1 MNLINGTEHNYNK
14 SIVLALGF
22 FDCVHIG
29 HLALINEA
37 KKMATS
43 LRCESAI
50 YTFSND
56 PNILLGNREQVYSFE
71 DRKIIFDNLKI
82 DNVIAEEF
90 SDAFASQT
98 PQEFLDNIISNYNIV
113 GIVVGKD
120 YTFGKNAEGNTTFLK
135 EYLQNKNI
143 KLKVLPFEK
152 VNSQKISTSHIK
164 KFILDGNVQVA
175 NTLLTQPYFMVGEVV
190 HARHRGTII
199 GYPTANI
206 LENENRTKLGAGI
219 YITKVY
225 IDNKSYLGVTNVGPK
240 PTFDEQSRSIETYIL
255 DFSKDIYGKT
265 IRVEFYKKIRDVMKF
280 HSVPALCNQMMQ
292 DEREARAYF
301 SI

>member
-1 MNLINGTEHNYNK
+1 MNIINGTEHYNM

-29 HLALINEA
+29 HVALINET
-37 KKMATS
+37 KKMAS
-43 LRCESAI
+43 CMGCESAI
-50 YTFSND
+50 YTFAND
-56 PNILLGNREQVYSFE
+56 PNVFLNKKEQVYTFD
-71 DRKIIFDNLKI
+71 DRKIIFDNLGI
-82 DNVIAEEF
+82 DTVICETFSQEFANQSSEEF
-90 SDAFASQT
+90 LNSLLSRF
-98 PQEFLDNIISNYNIV
+98 NIA

-120 YTFGKNAEGNTTFLK
+120 YSFGKNAEGNAVFLK
-135 EYLQNKNI
+135 EFMSERSI
-143 KLKVLPFEK
+143 KVKILPFEK
-152 VNSQKISTSHIK
+152 VNSQKVSTSHIK
-164 KFILDGNVQVA
+164 KFVADGNVQVA

-206 LENENRTKLGAGI
+206 VEHDSRLKLGTGI

-225 IDNKSYLGVTNVGPK
+225 IDNKSYLGITNVGPK
-240 PTFDEQSRSIETYIL
+240 PTFEEHSSSIETYIL

-265 IRVEFYKKIRDVMKF
+265 IMVEFYKKIRDVVKF
-280 HSVPALCNQMMQ
+280 HSVPALCNQMKQ

>member
-1 MNLINGTEHNYNK
+1 MNIINGTEHYNK

-29 HLALINEA
+29 HVALINET
-37 KKMATS
+37 KKMAS
-43 LRCESAI
+43 CMGCESAI
-50 YTFSND
+50 YTFAND
-56 PNILLGNREQVYSFE
+56 PNVFLNKKEQVYTFD
-71 DRKIIFDNLKI
+71 DRKIIFDNLGI
-82 DNVIAEEF
+82 DSVICETFSQEFANQSSEEF
-90 SDAFASQT
+90 LNSLLGRF
-98 PQEFLDNIISNYNIV
+98 NIA

-120 YTFGKNAEGNTTFLK
+120 YSFGKNAEGNAVFLK
-135 EYLQNKNI
+135 EFMSERSI
-143 KLKVLPFEK
+143 KVKILPFEK
-152 VNSQKISTSHIK
+152 VNSQKVSTSHIK
-164 KFILDGNVQVA
+164 KFVADGNVQVA

-206 LENENRTKLGAGI
+206 VEHDSRLKLGTGI

-225 IDNKSYLGVTNVGPK
+225 IDNKSYLGITNVGPK
-240 PTFDEQSRSIETYIL
+240 PTFEEHSSSIETYIL

-265 IRVEFYKKIRDVMKF
+265 IMVEFYKKIRDVVKF
-280 HSVPALCNQMMQ
+280 HSVPALCNQMKQ

>member
-1 MNLINGTEHNYNK
+1 MNIINGTEHYNK

-29 HLALINEA
+29 HVALINET
-37 KKMATS
+37 KKMAS
-43 LRCESAI
+43 CMGCESAI
-50 YTFSND
+50 YTFAND
-56 PNILLGNREQVYSFE
+56 PNVFLNKKEQVYTFD
-71 DRKIIFDNLKI
+71 DRKIIFDNLGI
-82 DNVIAEEF
+82 DTVICETFSQEFANQSSEEF
-90 SDAFASQT
+90 LNSL
-98 PQEFLDNIISNYNIV
+98 LDRFNIA

-120 YTFGKNAEGNTTFLK
+120 YSFGKNAEGNAVFLK
-135 EYLQNKNI
+135 EFMSERSI
-143 KLKVLPFEK
+143 KVKILPFEK
-152 VNSQKISTSHIK
+152 VNSQKVSTSHIK
-164 KFILDGNVQVA
+164 KFVADGNVQVA

-206 LENENRTKLGAGI
+206 VEHDSRLQLGTGI

-225 IDNKSYLGVTNVGPK
+225 IDNKSYLGITNVGPK
-240 PTFDEQSRSIETYIL
+240 PTFEEHSRSIETYIL

-265 IRVEFYKKIRDVMKF
+265 IMIEFYKKIRDVVKF
-280 HSVPALCNQMMQ
+280 HSVPALCNQMKQ

>member
-1 MNLINGTEHNYNK
+1 MNIINGTEHYNK

-29 HLALINEA
+29 HVALINET
-37 KKMATS
+37 KKMAS
-43 LRCESAI
+43 CMGCESAI
-50 YTFSND
+50 YTFAND
-56 PNILLGNREQVYSFE
+56 PNVFLNKKEQVYTFD
-71 DRKIIFDNLKI
+71 DRKIIFDNLGI
-82 DNVIAEEF
+82 DTVICETFSQEFANQSSEEF
-90 SDAFASQT
+90 LNSLLGRF
-98 PQEFLDNIISNYNIV
+98 NIA

-120 YTFGKNAEGNTTFLK
+120 YSFGKNAEGNAVFLK
-135 EYLQNKNI
+135 EFMSERSI
-143 KLKVLPFEK
+143 KVKILPFEK
-152 VNSQKISTSHIK
+152 VNSQKVSTSHIK
-164 KFILDGNVQVA
+164 KFVADGNVQVA

-206 LENENRTKLGAGI
+206 VEHDSRLKLGTGI

-225 IDNKSYLGVTNVGPK
+225 IDNKSYLGITNVGPK
-240 PTFDEQSRSIETYIL
+240 PTFEEHSRSIETYIL

-265 IRVEFYKKIRDVMKF
+265 IMVEFYKKIRDVVKF
-280 HSVPALCNQMMQ
+280 HSVPALCNQMKQ